1 MLKSPLIVILFL
13 LGMFFSACNKDIV
26 FADSSQIATS
36 SSNTEINNWIY
47 KTMKEYY
54 LWSDSMPV
62 KEASNLSI
70 LPMDYFYTILHKYK
84 TVDRFSWIEANST
97 DLINKLNGI
106 NTILGIKVNV
116 FNNGPIASGKY
127 VFVVACVIK
136 NSPADTAGIVRGDI
150 ITSVDGNEIT
160 SANYTTILNNQSLTL
175 GFGEFNGIS
184 FEPLPSSRNK
194 KITKAVVQTNP
205 ILNETILNYGTKKI
219 GYLAY
224 LQFLRD
230 FDNDLRGVFGRFKEA
245 GVNELVIDL
254 RYNGGGYV
262 SSSNVLTELIIPPTQ
277 VGKIMNTKLFNKTIP
292 AVYTADSVTR
302 IEGQANNIGNQIQR
316 VFILT
321 SQNTASASELI
332 INNLKPYMDV
342 IIIGEHTYGKNVGS
356 HTITDI
362 NKRYPFGLQPITF
375 KIVNALGDSD
385 YGTTEGFTP
394 DYLINDN
401 LFPYFQF
408 GDPNETYLKT
418 ALTVI
423 GVDFTNRI
431 TALDK
436 TKKVMLSGPQKMTIS
451 DNPNLDR
458 IDMWVDPT
466 KN

>member
-1 MLKSPLIVILFL
+1 
-13 LGMFFSACNKDIV
+13 
-26 FADSSQIATS
+26 
-36 SSNTEINNWIY
+36 
-47 KTMKEYY
+47 
-54 LWSDSMPV
+54 
-62 KEASNLSI
+62 
-70 LPMDYFYTILHKYK
+70 
-84 TVDRFSWIEANST
+84 
-97 DLINKLNGI
+97 
-106 NTILGIKVNV
+106 
-116 FNNGPIASGKY
+116 
-127 VFVVACVIK
+127 
-136 NSPADTAGIVRGDI
+136 
-150 ITSVDGNEIT
+150 
-160 SANYTTILNNQSLTL
+160 
-175 GFGEFNGIS
+175 
-184 FEPLPSSRNK
+184 
-194 KITKAVVQTNP
+194 
-205 ILNETILNYGTKKI
+205 
-219 GYLAY
+219 
-224 LQFLRD
+224 
-230 FDNDLRGVFGRFKEA
+230 
-245 GVNELVIDL
+245 
-254 RYNGGGYV
+254 
-262 SSSNVLTELIIPPTQ
+262 
-277 VGKIMNTKLFNKTIP
+277 MNTKLFNKTIP